1 MHKLEADALGK
12 EIESLIN
19 DKIKE
24 RDKNG
29 SGSKPSS
36 KLSNTKKESVPPLK
50 KKWKFV
56 LSFLDF
62 LL

>member
-36 KLSNTKKESVPPLK
+36 KLSNTKKEPVPPIK
-50 KKWKFV
+50 KKWKFF
-56 LSFLDF
+56 LRFLDF
-62 LL
+62 

>member
-1 MHKLEADALGK
+1 LHKLEADALGK

-36 KLSNTKKESVPPLK
+36 KLSNTKKEPVPPIK
-50 KKWKFV
+50 KK
-56 LSFLDF
+56 
-62 LL
+62 